1 MQSYLL
7 TRLREYPARN
17 TSHKKKDLCFAISL
31 HLDFLFFEE
40 DGHEAL
46 EKLEGSTRT
55 GGSPILRWS
64 LNRVDEA
71 SLECHLSTKSGQT
84 AVPGQPDGRH
94 PSPASDRVAPSRSPA
109 VRGIGGVGCSRG
121 GLVGTTERTLLF
133 GPNRIDRLWAG
144 MSARNIWAHGD
155 NGPDV
160 LGNPIY
166 LKVAH
171 T

>member
-1 MQSYLL
+1 MNNQSYLL

-31 HLDFLFFEE
+31 HLNFLFFEE

-94 PSPASDRVAPSRSPA
+94 LIESRRAGLRLSAASAASAALEVASWARQRERSCL
-109 VRGIGGVGCSRG
+109 G
-121 GLVGTTERTLLF
+121 
-133 GPNRIDRLWAG
+133 RIE
-144 MSARNIWAHGD
+144 
-155 NGPDV
+155 
-160 LGNPIY
+160 
-166 LKVAH
+166 
-171 T
+171 